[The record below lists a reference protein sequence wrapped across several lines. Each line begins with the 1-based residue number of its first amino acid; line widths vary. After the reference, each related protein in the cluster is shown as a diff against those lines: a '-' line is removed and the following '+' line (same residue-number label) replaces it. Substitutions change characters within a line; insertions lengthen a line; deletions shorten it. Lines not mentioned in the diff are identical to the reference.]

1 MPGDGAGTRG
11 GPAGGE
17 HVGPPHVSSVR
28 HRRRAGPGAP
38 GPADLRGASGHGPPT
53 PGTRTS
59 SQRGARPSERAGR
72 AARTLEAPGVIP
84 GAKHTLSLGPHGR
97 GDRRGGR
104 QPAAPSRNQRE
115 PRWGQAVSQT
125 QPHAGRAWPGSN
137 VPRLP
142 GLRSSSVSRSPL
154 SRETC
159 PEAPHRLGGAAA
171 VREGLRATI
180 WGSVPPSPL
189 SLPPPGSLTPL
200 RRGQS
205 QPGTA
210 PTPRGLGGH
219 LPNRGHGS

>member
-11 GPAGGE
+11 GPAGRGA
-17 HVGPPHVSSVR
+17 
-28 HRRRAGPGAP
+28 RRAPTRVLCASLSAGRAWCARPR
-38 GPADLRGASGHGPPT
+38 GPAGCVWARSPT

-72 AARTLEAPGVIP
+72 AARTLEAPGVTP

-104 QPAAPSRNQRE
+104 QPAAPSWNQRE
-115 PRWGQAVSQT
+115 PTWGQAVSQT

-142 GLRSSSVSRSPL
+142 GLRSSSVSRGPL

-189 SLPPPGSLTPL
+189 SLPPPGSFTPL

-219 LPNRGHGS
+219 LPNGGHGS